1 MIPISRSEVDALG
14 KDECLQLM
22 EQLGEAQPLRGVL
35 VVEQKAMI
43 KDLFSKEGEQEK
55 PLSGFAK
62 MNRSQ
67 LADKARQ
74 PQVPVLENHTRGH
87 LIKIMREDFMQQSTP
102 KGWDYFGFGK
112 HGAKTYQDV
121 LQVDHESIRW
131 IDQVEDQQ
139 SHRKLERFSSWLK
152 MQSVFQEPNLVNNMT
167 QERTTRRIR
176 QLEEEKI
183 FAEMQASKEP
193 DKRRQAPEQKGV
205 SSTTVLG
212 EENLTLKEQVRKL
225 TEHVQLL
232 MTSSQERGTAS
243 SAESSAEL

>member
-74 PQVPVLENHTRGH
+74 PQVPALENHTRGH

-167 QERTTRRIR
+167 QERTTGRIR

-193 DKRRQAPEQKGV
+193 DKRRKAPEQKGV
-205 SSTTVLG
+205 SSATVLG
-212 EENLTLKEQVRKL
+212 EENLTLKEQEQKL
-225 TEHVQLL
+225 TEQVQLL
-232 MTSSQERGTAS
+232 MTSRKSVERRARQR
-243 SAESSAEL
+243 SAEL